1 MKNITPFLWFDT
13 QAEEAVKFYVS
24 VIKNSKIITTPRY
37 TEEAAA
43 AAGRPAGSV
52 MTVVFQLNGQDFM
65 ALNGG
70 PGFSFSQAISLMIK
84 CDTQEEIDQLWEKLS
99 EGGEKNVCGW
109 LKDKYGVSWQV
120 TPAVLD
126 ELMKDQEG
134 VKRVMRAVLKMAKL
148 DIQKLQQAYD
158 QREAA

>member
-24 VIKNSKIITTPRY
+24 LIKNSKILTTTRY
-37 TEEAAA
+37 TAEAAA
-43 AAGRPAGSV
+43 ASGMPAGSV
-52 MTVVFQLNGQDFM
+52 MTVEFQLNGQEFM

-70 PGFSFSQAISLMIK
+70 PQFSFTPAISLMIK
-84 CDTQEEIDQLWEKLS
+84 CDTQEEIDLLWEKLS
-99 EGGEKNVCGW
+99 EGGEKSVCGW

-120 TPAVLD
+120 APAILD
-126 ELMKDQEG
+126 ELMKDREG
-134 VKRVMRAVLKMAKL
+134 LKRVMRAVLTMTKL
-148 DIQKLQQAYD
+148 NIKELLQAYE

>member
-24 VIKNSKIITTPRY
+24 LIKNSKILTTTRY
-37 TEEAAA
+37 TAEAAA
-43 AAGRPAGSV
+43 ASGMPAGSV
-52 MTVVFQLNGQDFM
+52 MTVEFQLNGQEFM

-70 PGFSFSQAISLMIK
+70 PQFSFTPAISLMIK
-84 CDTQEEIDQLWEKLS
+84 CDTQEEIDLLWEKLS
-99 EGGEKNVCGW
+99 EGGEKSVCGW

-120 TPAVLD
+120 APAILD
-126 ELMKDQEG
+126 ELMKDREG
-134 VKRVMRAVLKMAKL
+134 LKRVMRAVLTMTKL
-148 DIQKLQQAYD
+148 DIKKLVQAYG

>member
-24 VIKNSKIITTPRY
+24 LIKNSKIITTTRY
-37 TEEAAA
+37 TDEAAA
-43 AAGRPAGSV
+43 AAGMPAGSV
-52 MTVVFQLNGQDFM
+52 MTVEFELNGQDFM

-70 PGFSFSQAISLMIK
+70 PAFSFSSAISFMIK
-84 CDTQEEIDQLWEKLS
+84 CDSQEEIDLLWEKLS

-120 TPAVLD
+120 APAVLD
-126 ELMKDQEG
+126 ELMKDREG
-134 VKRVMRAVLKMAKL
+134 VKRVMKAVLKMTKL
-148 DIQKLQQAYD
+148 DIKKLQEAYD

>member
-13 QAEEAVKFYVS
+13 QAEEAAQFYVS
-24 VIKNSKIITTPRY
+24 LIKNSKVIATTRY

-43 AAGRPAGSV
+43 ATGMPAGSV
-52 MTVVFQLNGQDFM
+52 MTVEFRLNGQDFM

-70 PGFSFSQAISLMIK
+70 PQFPFSPAVSFMIK

-99 EGGEKNVCGW
+99 EGGEKSMCGW
-109 LKDKYGVSWQV
+109 LKDKYGVSWQIA
-120 TPAVLD
+120 PAILD

-134 VKRVMRAVLKMAKL
+134 VERVMRAVLKMTKL
-148 DIQKLQQAYD
+148 DIQKLQEAYD

>member
-24 VIKNSKIITTPRY
+24 VIKNSKIITTTRY

>member
-24 VIKNSKIITTPRY
+24 LIKNSKIITTTRY

-43 AAGRPAGSV
+43 AAGMPAGSV
-52 MTVVFQLNGQDFM
+52 MTVEFHLNGQDFM

-70 PGFSFSQAISLMIK
+70 PTFSFSPAISFMIK
-84 CDTQEEIDQLWEKLS
+84 CDTQEEIDLLWEKLS

-120 TPAVLD
+120 APAVLG
-126 ELMKDQEG
+126 ELMKDREG
-134 VKRVMRAVLKMAKL
+134 AKRVMKAVLKMTKL
-148 DIQKLQQAYD
+148 DMKKLQQAYD

>member
-24 VIKNSKIITTPRY
+24 LIKNSKVIATTRY
-37 TEEAAA
+37 TEESAAA
-43 AAGRPAGSV
+43 TRMPAGSV
-52 MTVVFQLNGQDFM
+52 MTVDFRLNGQDFM

-70 PGFSFSQAISLMIK
+70 PQFSFSPAISFMIK

-99 EGGEKNVCGW
+99 EGGEKSVCGW

-120 TPAVLD
+120 VPAILD

-134 VKRVMRAVLKMAKL
+134 VKRVMRAVLKMTKL
-148 DIQKLQQAYD
+148 DIKKLQQAYD

>member
-24 VIKNSKIITTPRY
+24 LIKNSKVITTTRY
-37 TEEAAA
+37 TEESAAA
-43 AAGRPAGSV
+43 TGMPAGSV
-52 MTVVFQLNGQDFM
+52 MTVEFRLNGQDFM

-70 PGFSFSQAISLMIK
+70 PQFSFSPAISFMVK

-120 TPAVLD
+120 VPAILD

-134 VKRVMRAVLKMAKL
+134 VKRVMRAVLKMTKL
-148 DIQKLQQAYD
+148 DIKKLQQAYD